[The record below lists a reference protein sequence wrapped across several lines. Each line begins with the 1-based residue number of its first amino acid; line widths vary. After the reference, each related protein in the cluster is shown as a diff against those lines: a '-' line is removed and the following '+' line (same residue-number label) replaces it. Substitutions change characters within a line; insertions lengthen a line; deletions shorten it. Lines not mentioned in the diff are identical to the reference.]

1 MGWKA
6 EKKGGREWIN
16 VSLSFAVRFRG
27 LGQTG
32 ETGKGEVRGLGL
44 TLAGMTGPLVG
55 APSPAGAKQVPAMPA
70 GGCVAAVK
78 MGNAGDTFT

>member
-16 VSLSFAVRFRG
+16 VSLSFALRIRG

-32 ETGKGEVRGLGL
+32 ETGKGEVRGL

>member
-32 ETGKGEVRGLGL
+32 ETGKGEVRGLM
-44 TLAGMTGPLVG
+44 LAGTTGPLVE
-55 APSPAGAKQVPAMPA
+55 APSPAGAKQVPAMPV

-78 MGNAGDTFT
+78 TGNAGDTFT